1 MTLFF
6 QSVLCG
12 AKDGVADVNTLS
24 TFSCSQDFSSYH
36 RLKAI
41 HVLWP
46 LTIFLLARNSINKT
60 STFAACIPIVI
71 YIYVYCSL
79 ATHHRFFLKYP
90 WFTTSQQFALFAN
103 RVPQKPWLIIGFPFV
118 FVFGDSPDPIL
129 LVISCC
135 SLLYPKN
142 LYVCIY
148 IYTYT
153 VYVNVYMIIYVC
165 IPITWLYIRAVWW
178 QFNSLFWDSGQTDIH
193 VHTHVYIYI
202 YIYVCISYFGYFGF
216 PYFRPTSTPIG
227 STTAGAAAI

>member
-79 ATHHRFFLKYP
+79 ATHHRFFYILGL
-90 WFTTSQQFALFAN
+90 Q
-103 RVPQKPWLIIGFPFV
+103 RVNNLPCLQIGCPRNH
-118 FVFGDSPDPIL
+118 G
-129 LVISCC
+129 
-135 SLLYPKN
+135 
-142 LYVCIY
+142 
-148 IYTYT
+148 
-153 VYVNVYMIIYVC
+153 
-165 IPITWLYIRAVWW
+165 
-178 QFNSLFWDSGQTDIH
+178 
-193 VHTHVYIYI
+193 
-202 YIYVCISYFGYFGF
+202 
-216 PYFRPTSTPIG
+216 
-227 STTAGAAAI
+227 

>member
-79 ATHHRFFLKYP
+79 ATHHRFFL
-90 WFTTSQQFALFAN
+90 N
-103 RVPQKPWLIIGFPFV
+103 IIGLQRVNNLPCLQIGCPRNHGWSSASHLF
-118 FVFGDSPDPIL
+118 SYLETAQIQ
-129 LVISCC
+129 SCW
-135 SLLYPKN
+135 SYP
-142 LYVCIY
+142 VVACCIQKTCMY
-148 IYTYT
+148 
-153 VYVNVYMIIYVC
+153 
-165 IPITWLYIRAVWW
+165 
-178 QFNSLFWDSGQTDIH
+178 
-193 VHTHVYIYI
+193 VYI
-202 YIYVCISYFGYFGF
+202 CIQYM
-216 PYFRPTSTPIG
+216 
-227 STTAGAAAI
+227 

>member
-79 ATHHRFFLKYP
+79 ATHHRFF
-90 WFTTSQQFALFAN
+90 
-103 RVPQKPWLIIGFPFV
+103 
-118 FVFGDSPDPIL
+118 
-129 LVISCC
+129 
-135 SLLYPKN
+135 
-142 LYVCIY
+142 
-148 IYTYT
+148 
-153 VYVNVYMIIYVC
+153 
-165 IPITWLYIRAVWW
+165 
-178 QFNSLFWDSGQTDIH
+178 
-193 VHTHVYIYI
+193 
-202 YIYVCISYFGYFGF
+202 
-216 PYFRPTSTPIG
+216 
-227 STTAGAAAI
+227 